1 MMNEYDKR
9 EAYLYGNQIMLEEE
23 RRLGIEEGIKQGLEQ
38 GERNKAISMAKNM
51 KARDMDLNLISEL
64 TGLSIEEIKKL

>member
-1 MMNEYDKR
+1 
-9 EAYLYGNQIMLEEE
+9 
-23 RRLGIEEGIKQGLEQ
+23 
-38 GERNKAISMAKNM
+38 MAKNM